1 MPKMAG
7 GRKEIM
13 IKEKTVTIDSSAKA
27 NPEADFVFVGSTRG
41 ILYVDKLFRD
51 GRRLT
56 GTFVGDDWVEE
67 PKKSLTN

>member
-1 MPKMAG
+1 MS
-7 GRKEIM
+7 KEN
-13 IKEKTVTIDSSAKA
+13 TVTRDSSALAK
-27 NPEADFVFVGSTRG
+27 PDVDFVFVGSTRG

-67 PKKSLTN
+67 PQREGGRRGAADLSA